1 MRPFTFVHAAD
12 LHLDSPFVG
21 IQHVDEEIAKGLQQA
36 TFSAFEHI
44 VDLCIERHVDFLL
57 TAGDIYDS
65 HDHPS
70 LRAQIRFRDGLGRL
84 SAAGIPAFVVHGN
97 HDPLDRWSATLQWPE
112 DAHIFGGETVTRV
125 AVEAQGDMIATVYGI
140 SYPTQDVRRN
150 LATEFRR
157 DGKDVYAIG
166 LLHCNV
172 GENTGHEPYAP
183 CSVEDLVRAGMDY
196 WALGHVHNR
205 RIIREDKPVIV
216 YPGNPQ
222 GRNVR
227 EVGTRGCYLVHVDSD
242 GRCTPEFVA
251 VDAIRWFSKHLSI
264 EDIKDDEELLAAIE
278 TLCRSIRQQGDGRT
292 CICRIAL
299 EGRGRA
305 HRTLKREGALTD
317 ILNQARDTGKIAH
330 PIVWVDRIEDN
341 TRPTIDVDARRTG
354 QDFVGD
360 LLRLID
366 RARRDPELRDSLLTP
381 ELRLLFDSSS
391 VSRLLE
397 HPTEED
403 LLEWIDAAETLCLD
417 MLVREED

>member
-21 IQHVDEEIAKGLQQA
+21 IQDVDEDIAERLREA
-36 TFSAFEHI
+36 TFSTFRHI
-44 VDLCIERHVDFLL
+44 VDLCIEREVNFLL
-57 TAGDIYDS
+57 VAGDIYDS
-65 HDHPS
+65 RDRS
-70 LRAQIRFRDGLGRL
+70 LRAQIRFRDGLRRL

-97 HDPLDRWSATLQWPE
+97 HDPLDTWSATLQWPE

-125 AVEAQGDMIATVYGI
+125 PVEAQGGMIATVYGI
-140 SYPTQDVRRN
+140 SYPTQEVRDN
-150 LATEFRR
+150 LATGFRR
-157 DGKDVYAIG
+157 DEKDVYAIG

-172 GENTGHEPYAP
+172 GENTGHEPYAS

-227 EVGTRGCYLVHVDSD
+227 EAGTRGCYLVHVDSD
-242 GRCTPEFVA
+242 GRCTPEFVS
-251 VDAIRWFSKHLSI
+251 VDAIRWFPRHLPI
-264 EDIKDDEELLAAIE
+264 EDMRDDEGLLSAID
-278 TLCRSIRQQGDGRT
+278 TLLRSIREQAGGRT
-292 CICRIAL
+292 CICRIWL
-299 EGRGRA
+299 QGRGSI
-305 HRTLKREGALTD
+305 HDTLNRGSVLDDVLGE
-317 ILNQARDTGKIAH
+317 ARDAGKMIE

-341 TRPTIDVDARRTG
+341 TRPTIDVDARRAG

-381 ELRLLFDSSS
+381 ELQLLFDSSS

-403 LLEWIDAAETLCLD
+403 LPEWIDAAETLCLD
-417 MLVREED
+417 MLVREEE